1 MLYDF
6 NFIGGVNNS
15 YVFETNRG
23 IIYEI
28 KFKPSSYIKIFDK
41 NVSEYIFEFVIEVA
55 INDTGKNPPF
65 DVKVSR
71 TIAGIF
77 KEFLLKYDNN
87 IALYI
92 CDSSDGKQELRKRK
106 FDEWYNKYQDNT
118 FAKMNEKLKDS
129 KGNYYLITMILQRKN
144 PRRAQIVEAF
154 LKLADD
160 NNTEK

>member
-1 MLYDF
+1 MQYNYFFL
-6 NFIGGVNNS
+6 GGKNNS
-15 YVFETNRG
+15 YVFATRLG

-28 KFKPSSYIKIFDK
+28 KFKPSSYINVFEEKI
-41 NVSEYIFEFVIEVA
+41 SEYIFEFVIEVSE
-55 INDTGKNPPF
+55 NETGKNPPF
-65 DVKVSR
+65 DIKVSR
-71 TIAGIF
+71 TIAQIF
-77 KEFLLKYDNN
+77 KEFLLKHDNN

-106 FDEWYNKYQDNT
+106 FDEWYEKYQDNT

-129 KGNYYLITMILQRKN
+129 NGNFYLITMILQYKN
-144 PRRAQIVEAF
+144 PRRAQIIDAF